1 MSEKKQ
7 TAADEAPVKSKKG
20 SQGTNDANNGFCAY
34 IGPTIIGVIQNG
46 TIYNGTRNEVIKS
59 LATVIKKY
67 PLVQTLIVQGDALP
81 TDRIKVNQPGNILY
95 VNYHKLEKGKK

>member
-7 TAADEAPVKSKKG
+7 TVADEAPAKSKK
-20 SQGTNDANNGFCAY
+20 SPQSATDTNSGFCAY

-46 TIYNGTRNEVIKS
+46 TIYNGTKSEVIKR
-59 LATVIKKY
+59 LATVINKY
-67 PLVQTLIVQGDALP
+67 PLVQTLIVSGDTLP
-81 TDRIKVNQPGNILY
+81 EDRLKVNQPGNILY